1 MMIEL
6 PVDQQIT
13 FFMVK
18 DLDATADFYE
28 RVLGL
33 LLAVDQGSCRI
44 YQVVGQAYIGFCER
58 PDSADST
65 RNVILTLVTPEVDA
79 WYKHLRARGLSPENP
94 PAVNPTYRIY
104 HFYLRDPDGYL
115 VEIQR
120 FLDPV
125 MGDARAGQT
134 RPDRCD
140 R

>member
-1 MMIEL
+1 MTEL
-6 PVDQQIT
+6 SVHQQIT

-18 DLDATADFYE
+18 DLDATAEFYQ
-28 RVLGL
+28 RALGL
-33 LLAVDQGSCRI
+33 PLSVDQGSCRI

-79 WYKHLRARGLSPENP
+79 WYERLRARGVPIEKP

-104 HFYLRDPDGYL
+104 HCFVRDPDGYL

-125 MGDARAGQT
+125 MPSARGGGT
-134 RPDRCD
+134 DPERRG